1 MELSQK
7 QALEFKECLQYYLS
21 PNSKKSWVKT
31 LRLLKITPT
40 KVILEGIPHKVYR
53 YEIKNN
59 HEELFIR
66 VLDKLYP
73 EDSPFSDK
81 IFEYKIGVSKRSK
94 KSLQTEFDLNQYSTD
109 EKFEFTMSS
118 NKDKNIA
125 KLLNI
130 DYWTTIVVYKNNK
143 EIARKM
149 GLTNKDE
156 IYNLIKKGI

>member
-1 MELSQK
+1 MKKILIIIFVLIPFHSLSVEKKTTFTLDNFNNAQEEGKIVVINSWNKSCSTCAK
-7 QALEFKECLQYYLS
+7 Q
-21 PNSKKSWVKT
+21 VK
-31 LRLLKITPT
+31 
-40 KVILEGIPHKVYR
+40 ILNEA
-53 YEIKNN
+53 E
-59 HEELFIR
+59 
-66 VLDKLYP
+66 
-73 EDSPFSDK
+73 
-81 IFEYKIGVSKRSK
+81 
-94 KSLQTEFDLNQYSTD
+94 
-109 EKFEFTMSS
+109 EKFKNVVFLSFEQ